1 MHSYLRPEGIGS
13 FYIFLHGIYTER
25 LLMGR
30 KESNQTNKQTKHG
43 IYSISFNLHFEVLNP
58 VFYQNRCTFLYHMTS
73 RDWE

>member
-1 MHSYLRPEGIGS
+1 
-13 FYIFLHGIYTER
+13 
-25 LLMGR
+25 MGR

-73 RDWE
+73 RDWEWNNDMQ